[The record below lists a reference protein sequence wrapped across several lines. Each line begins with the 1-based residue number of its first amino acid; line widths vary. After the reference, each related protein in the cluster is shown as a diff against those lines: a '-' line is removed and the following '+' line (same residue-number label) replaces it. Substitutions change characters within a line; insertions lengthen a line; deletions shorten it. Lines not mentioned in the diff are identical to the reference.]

1 MKLGNQVVRTGLLA
15 SVALTAASV
24 VAFAAPANAQVTQAS
39 KPAPHKEVPKGFVVP
54 LNAACGRAGPNLD
67 TGSGHAVNGPARIR
81 NGSSTSCPALAQTQG
96 NETLAYFCWTL
107 GNDGFTWS
115 YLHDSVVNKTGWVRD
130 DLLSANSDG
139 VRGSTVF
146 CGF

>member
-15 SVALTAASV
+15 SVALTAASF
-24 VAFAAPANAQVTQAS
+24 VAFAAPANAQVTQAGVVS
-39 KPAPHKEVPKGFVVP
+39 KPVPPKQLPKGFVVP

-81 NGSSTSCPALAQTQG
+81 NGSSTSCPALGQTQG

-107 GNDGFTWS
+107 
-115 YLHDSVVNKTGWVRD
+115 
-130 DLLSANSDG
+130 
-139 VRGSTVF
+139 
-146 CGF
+146 